1 MFYSTSSFHPTLGTT
16 DWKSSKVALGFHVI
30 FMEHA
35 YTSLLSMGD
44 HTQTGPSAG
53 AEEDS
58 NPACQS
64 CRRRKLKCLRES
76 PGCSQCARLEIDCVY
91 TSTRKPGMKSG
102 AIEALNQRLQVL
114 EDIVLRSDGNQIQD
128 HLQKNPGAA
137 SGRDTRDSLFQVS
150 QVLIKELQRIGSNPP
165 DHYDDPDTSCDDG
178 NQRKRKRLRV
188 DNRPDLRNRLKTE
201 DKSDLLSSLPEQE
214 ILSLIVDKY
223 FRVLQHWIPFIHQ
236 KRFQRQLNNP
246 LNKERN
252 AVVLHA
258 ITCATLRFVKSDD
271 HGMSFLEASDQ
282 VRRSRQVVMLFALSQ
297 PSMENLQALIII
309 SFDHIGCGDVE
320 KAWSLIGSMTRTV
333 EYLRLTVE
341 PDLLQRRPLRRP
353 LTLLEPTNDWT
364 EIEERRRLFWNV
376 FLLDRYCSIT
386 TGWSTSLT
394 SDDVHRKLP
403 CDGGL
408 WHREEPSDT
417 PFFGIWNKS
426 AAKIGNSIAFIPAHY
441 PTPDHEVEPDNVR
454 SPGVASSLAIV
465 DTSKLGAFAYCIEAT
480 ESLSQVT
487 TFFLQQKI
495 DFRNKREVGSWL
507 TRFKELDLR
516 LVHWKM
522 FLPQQWK
529 DSNISRDLSF
539 IDMDP
544 NLTLAHITH
553 NTSMI
558 LLHQHIAYPPPHWS
572 DLVKLPSSCSAETC
586 QLAAI
591 ETSAI
596 CQKYLKYT
604 ENGIV
609 NSQFSL
615 CVFIAGRILLVHW
628 RFCNTELSSEFFSL
642 VACLYEIARRWQ
654 GYEPPDQQ
662 RVPNGRGSSIA
673 GQYAMQLE
681 SFHTSI
687 LNEPQ
692 FCMNVLGY
700 SYDSTG
706 RTVDSLLPTFN
717 SSPPTSPDTE
727 LLPSQSRQAGN
738 TYQNLPRMNGF
749 VGQANIVCQPTR
761 MNDPKHPTETSSPR
775 NVIRTP
781 RASISNIDNH
791 EWQAFSGFQPMTM
804 SSNLHASQNMMQPN
818 VEHDSVSVDDELT
831 AVSNVLLGQQ
841 FLEMDR
847 VITYDGTNFA
857 IDLDGWPS
865 LN

>member
-1 MFYSTSSFHPTLGTT
+1 
-16 DWKSSKVALGFHVI
+16 
-30 FMEHA
+30 MEHA
-35 YTSLLSMGD
+35 HSSLSGMGD
-44 HTQTGPSAG
+44 RIQTGSSAA

-64 CRRRKLKCLRES
+64 CRRRKLKCPRES
-76 PGCSQCARLEIDCVY
+76 PSCSQCIRLEVECIY
-91 TSTRKPGMKSG
+91 TSTKKPGMKSG
-102 AIEALNQRLQVL
+102 AIEALNRRLQIL
-114 EDIVLRSDGNQIQD
+114 EEIVLHGDGNQNQARSNVGPALRQD
-128 HLQKNPGAA
+128 SRN
-137 SGRDTRDSLFQVS
+137 SLLQVS
-150 QVLIKELQRIGSNPP
+150 QVLINELQKISSSSSAEEHPSTPN
-165 DHYDDPDTSCDDG
+165 DDLK
-178 NQRKRKRLRV
+178 QRKRRRLDTDSV
-188 DNRPDLRNRLKTE
+188 FDAESSFDLG
-201 DKSDLLSSLPEQE
+201 DGSDLLSSLPKPE
-214 ILSLIVDKY
+214 ILNLIVEKY
-223 FRVLQHWIPFIHQ
+223 FSVLQHWIPFLHQ
-236 KRFQRQLNNP
+236 KRFERHLSNP
-246 LNKERN
+246 LKKERN

-258 ITCATLRFVKSDD
+258 ITCATLRFVKDDD
-271 HGMSFLEASDQ
+271 HGMSDQ
-282 VRRSRQVVMLFALSQ
+282 EVLNRVLHSRRVVMLTALSR

-309 SFDHIGCGDVE
+309 AFDHIGRGDVD
-320 KAWSLIGSMTRTV
+320 KAWSLIGSLTRTV

-341 PDLLQRRPLRRP
+341 PEALQRRPLRRP
-353 LTLLEPTNDWT
+353 LTLLESTSDWT
-364 EIEERRRLFWNV
+364 EIEERRRLFWNI

-386 TGWSTSLT
+386 TGWNTSLT

-417 PFFGIWNKS
+417 PYFGIWNKS

-441 PTPDHEVEPDNVR
+441 PTPDHEIEPDNVR
-454 SPGVASSLAIV
+454 SPGLASNSAIV

-495 DFRNKREVGSWL
+495 DFQNKREVGSWL

-539 IDMDP
+539 VDMDP

-558 LLHQHIAYPPPHWS
+558 LLHQHIAYPPPHWN

-609 NSQFSL
+609 NSQFAL
-615 CVFIAGRILLVHW
+615 CAFIAGRVLLVHW
-628 RFCNTELSSEFFSL
+628 KFYNSELSPDFFNL
-642 VACLYEIARRWQ
+642 VDCLYEMSRRWQ
-654 GYEPPDQQ
+654 GNEKADQENPPNEQ
-662 RVPNGRGSSIA
+662 GSDIA
-673 GQYAMQLE
+673 AQYAVQLE
-681 SFHTSI
+681 KFHTSF
-687 LNEPQ
+687 LNNPQ

-700 SYDSTG
+700 SQDSAG
-706 RTVDSLLPTFN
+706 RTVDSLLPLIY
-717 SSPPTSPDTE
+717 SASPTSPNTAPS
-727 LLPSQSRQAGN
+727 PSQHQRLTSLNNNSPRHYPNGSTVHQNMTRQPA
-738 TYQNLPRMNGF
+738 
-749 VGQANIVCQPTR
+749 R
-761 MNDPKHPTETSSPR
+761 MNDARYPIETSSPQ
-775 NVIRTP
+775 NAVRTP
-781 RASISNIDNH
+781 RGSITNLGNH
-791 EWQAFSGFQPMTM
+791 EWQNFQ
-804 SSNLHASQNMMQPN
+804 SSQSMGLPSNMHIAQNNMQPN
-818 VEHDSVSVDDELT
+818 IDYDSVSVDDELT
-831 AVSNVLLGQQ
+831 AMSNALLGQQ

-857 IDLDGWPS
+857 IDLDGWS
-865 LN
+865 GMN

>member
-1 MFYSTSSFHPTLGTT
+1 MGDRIQTGTT
-16 DWKSSKVALGFHVI
+16 GS
-30 FMEHA
+30 
-35 YTSLLSMGD
+35 
-44 HTQTGPSAG
+44 SAG

-64 CRRRKLKCLRES
+64 CRRRKLKCPRQIPS
-76 PGCSQCARLEIDCVY
+76 CSQCIRLEVDCVY

-102 AIEALNQRLQVL
+102 AIEALNKRLQIL
-114 EDIVLRSDGNQIQD
+114 EDIVLRDDGNENQIQEQTTATTA
-128 HLQKNPGAA
+128 LGKE
-137 SGRDTRDSLFQVS
+137 TRDSLFQVS
-150 QVLIKELQRIGSNPP
+150 QVLIKELQRIGSASSK
-165 DHYDDPDTSCDDG
+165 DDYPNASYRDDG
-178 NQRKRKRLRV
+178 NQRKRKRHEN
-188 DNRPDLRNRLKTE
+188 DEGFSLRNHLDFE
-201 DKSDLLSSLPEQE
+201 DGSDLLSSLPTPE

-223 FRVLQHWIPFIHQ
+223 FRVLQHWIPFLHQ
-236 KRFQRQLNNP
+236 KRFERHMDNP
-246 LNKERN
+246 LKKERN
-252 AVVLHA
+252 TVVLHA
-258 ITCATLRFVKSDD
+258 ITCATLRFVDRED
-271 HGMSFLEASDQ
+271 HGMSQLEVSNR
-282 VRRSRQVVMLFALSQ
+282 VRHSRQVVMLTALSQ
-297 PSMENLQALIII
+297 PSIENLQALIII
-309 SFDHIGCGDVE
+309 SFDHIGRGDVN
-320 KAWSLIGSMTRTV
+320 KAWSLIGSLTRTV

-341 PDLLQRRPLRRP
+341 PEVLQRRPLRRP

-364 EIEERRRLFWNV
+364 EIEERRRLFWNI

-386 TGWSTSLT
+386 TGWNTSLT

-417 PFFGIWNKS
+417 PYFGIWNKS

-441 PTPDHEVEPDNVR
+441 PTPDHEIEPDNVR
-454 SPGVASSLAIV
+454 SPGVASNSAIV

-487 TFFLQQKI
+487 TFFLQQRI
-495 DFRNKREVGSWL
+495 DFQNKREVGSWL

-539 IDMDP
+539 VDMDP

-558 LLHQHIAYPPPHWS
+558 LLHQHIAYPPPHWN

-609 NSQFSL
+609 NSQFAL
-615 CVFIAGRILLVHW
+615 CAFIAGRILLVHW
-628 RFCNTELSSEFFSL
+628 RFCNTDLSPEFFGL
-642 VACLYEIARRWQ
+642 LECLYEMSRRWQ
-654 GYEPPDQQ
+654 GQEPLDQQ
-662 RVPNGRGSSIA
+662 NSSNEKGPSIA
-673 GQYAMQLE
+673 AQYAMELE
-681 SFHTSI
+681 SFHASFV
-687 LNEPQ
+687 NQPQ

-700 SYDSTG
+700 SQDSAG
-706 RTVDSLLPTFN
+706 RTVDSLLPSIF
-717 SSPPTSPDTE
+717 SPYPTSPDTVQS
-727 LLPSQSRQAGN
+727 PSQRHHTLHNSQPVGMPSNMQVPHN
-738 TYQNLPRMNGF
+738 T
-749 VGQANIVCQPTR
+749 
-761 MNDPKHPTETSSPR
+761 
-775 NVIRTP
+775 
-781 RASISNIDNH
+781 
-791 EWQAFSGFQPMTM
+791 
-804 SSNLHASQNMMQPN
+804 MQPN
-818 VEHDSVSVDDELT
+818 IDYDSVSVDDELT
-831 AVSNVLLGQQ
+831 AMSNTLLGQQ

-865 LN
+865 MN